1 MPQGKLPPV
10 TTKRLALLD
19 VEIDL
24 AHGALATIKA
34 RADAIHNAVD
44 PSNDPTAKDELERL
58 TARRVQARGKLDALA
73 NMRNQADA
81 WLKRVTVVEE
91 VKVRLAPDV
100 IAEPLAL
107 KQSIETLRSEIATA
121 KAELAEVERAP
132 TKIEN
137 LKGQVTAY
145 VQALARIG
153 APPTCMIEKEGL
165 IKIDFSEAGHHKPAH
180 CLFAWLYPDQM
191 IERLVSEIKER
202 QAQTGRT
209 PMSADE
215 KRQRADEL
223 RAKLDKMERRDAA
236 LTTAALEAEVPHVTF
251 RADTSI
257 PCLLGIRALRE
268 PARLVA

>member
-1 MPQGKLPPV
+1 MSTKLPAV
-10 TTKRLALLD
+10 TAKRLALLD

-24 AHGALATIKA
+24 AHGTLATIKA
-34 RADAIHNAVD
+34 RTDAIHNAVD

-58 TARRVQARGKLDALA
+58 TARRVQATGKLDALA
-73 NMRNQADA
+73 SMRNRADE
-81 WLKRVTVVEE
+81 WLKRVTTIEE
-91 VKVRLAPDV
+91 VKTRLAPDL
-100 IAEPLAL
+100 IAEPLTL
-107 KQSIETLRSEIATA
+107 KQSIEAQRAEIAAA
-121 KAELAEVERAP
+121 KSELADIERAP

-145 VQALARIG
+145 VQSLARIG
-153 APPTCMIEKEGL
+153 APPTCLIEKDGL

-180 CLFAWLYPDQM
+180 CVFAFLAPDLM
-191 IERLVSEIKER
+191 VERLVSEIKER
-202 QAQTGRT
+202 QARTGRT

-236 LTTAALEAEVPHVTF
+236 LTTAALEAEVPGVTF
-251 RADTSI
+251 RADTAI
-257 PCLLGIRALRE
+257 PALLGIRALRE